1 MHSGI
6 FLIGVSPDCDEKRRH
21 MATSNYSHAIRALDE
36 CSRARQVG
44 AGAQLARRLRR
55 EHRDRW
61 NASCIV
67 NRDRP
72 CSWNLGE
79 RVKYLAVCVLSL
91 VAHVTADGA
100 SLIDSGLAAA
110 VSSSPADSALAALL
124 GGVLVA
130 LQLRRRQKS
139 LRMPRRFYG

>member
-1 MHSGI
+1 
-6 FLIGVSPDCDEKRRH
+6 
-21 MATSNYSHAIRALDE
+21 
-36 CSRARQVG
+36 
-44 AGAQLARRLRR
+44 
-55 EHRDRW
+55 
-61 NASCIV
+61 
-67 NRDRP
+67 
-72 CSWNLGE
+72 
-79 RVKYLAVCVLSL
+79 VKYLAVCVLSL